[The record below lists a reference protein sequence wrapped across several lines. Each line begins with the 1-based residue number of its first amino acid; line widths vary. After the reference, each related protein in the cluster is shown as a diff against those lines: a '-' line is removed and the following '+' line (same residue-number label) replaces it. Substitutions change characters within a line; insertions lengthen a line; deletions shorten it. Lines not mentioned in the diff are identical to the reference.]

1 MQVDLRPKSGIP
13 GAKEPIM
20 VGELCGSG
28 IAGECTPGT
37 LHHVMSYV
45 LGALVGDA
53 EVEED
58 SSEDLLEVVV
68 VADSSKFRKIGGLV
82 ARAVP
87 CRTSRGRSRAVAIA
101 AHAML
106 FLGL

>member
-1 MQVDLRPKSGIP
+1 M
-13 GAKEPIM
+13 
-20 VGELCGSG
+20 
-28 IAGECTPGT
+28 
-37 LHHVMSYV
+37 LHHVLGYV

-58 SSEDLLEVVV
+58 SSEHLLEVAVA
-68 VADSSKFRKIGGLV
+68 ADSSKFRRIVGLV

-87 CRTSRGRSRAVAIA
+87 CRTSRGRSRAVASA
-101 AHAML
+101 GHAML